1 MARNIK
7 DIKPREPK
15 HSNESNR
22 EVITLSSLPDQRNK
36 DQPIVETTTASSKDT
51 QTPLYDE
58 GT

>member
-1 MARNIK
+1 MVRNIK
-7 DIKPREPK
+7 DIKPQEPK

-36 DQPIVETTTASSKDT
+36 DQPIVEATTASSKDT